1 MLARAP
7 FISVVLCFISG
18 ILLADWLMSFFDIN
32 QFVFIGLA
40 LLLGVISFV
49 FYFKNAKTAFGV
61 SFSLFLLLVAAYCK
75 VSAEEKRTGEINSL
89 QNIRYSAYE
98 AEIRSLPEKRRRSL
112 RLEATVTRILSDT
125 HWVDT
130 DIHSLISIDAESD
143 VIPKP
148 GDRIVVR
155 GNLER
160 PLEALN
166 PAQFDYRQYLRNKGI
181 LWTDYLRSGSFQVI
195 TIVEQQNN
203 PVVWS
208 IQISQ
213 WADQKFREHIR
224 GDKAYGLVKAMLLG
238 RRDDLGT
245 DQVDDYVASGTVH
258 ILSVSGMH
266 VAIIFLVIS
275 FLLGWVKRWKY
286 GRFVYLFLVILLLGF
301 YAVATGLPPSVQRA
315 TLMCI
320 VFVIAEVFSRKHQ
333 AMNTLAVS
341 AFLILLFDPSAL
353 YDVGFQLSYL
363 AMSGI
368 FLLYEPILSIYN
380 PENLGNPGNRVL
392 KYLWQV
398 TALSLAAQLAT
409 FPLSLY
415 YFHQFPTYFWLVNPF
430 VILFTNIL
438 LPAAIV
444 LLLVSTIHVIWIQWL
459 VGKVVEITA
468 WLTDFSVAVPKLLP
482 GYLIE
487 NLHLGLLEVVFL
499 YVLLLMIW
507 YACFAKEYSYL
518 KYAFAVSA
526 LFVTHSVCMSLIT
539 YTDHDSVAHR
549 VPKHAVISF
558 KHGRTLYIACD
569 SGFPADR
576 GAYDFYIKNY
586 AVSKEIGDV
595 VFVVPKAN

>member
-7 FISVVLCFISG
+7 FVSVVLCFISG
-18 ILLADWLMSFFDIN
+18 ILLADWLMSFLDIS
-32 QFVFIGLA
+32 QFVCIGLA
-40 LLLGVISFV
+40 VSSGVISFI
-49 FYFKNAKTAFGV
+49 FYFKNSKTAFGV
-61 SFSLFLLLVAAYCK
+61 SFSLFLLMLATYCK
-75 VSAEEKRTGEINSL
+75 VSVEEKRNGEINSL
-89 QNIRYSAYE
+89 QSARYSAYE
-98 AEIRSLPEKRRRSL
+98 AEIRSLPEKRRHSL
-112 RLEATVTRILSDT
+112 RLEATVTRILSAGKWIET
-125 HWVDT
+125 ET
-130 DIHSLISIDAESD
+130 HSLISIDPGSD
-143 VIPKP
+143 VIPEP

-160 PLEALN
+160 PQEATN

-181 LWTDYLRSGSFQVI
+181 LWTDYLRSGSFQATGNI
-195 TIVEQQNN
+195 ELQNN
-203 PVVWS
+203 PAVWS
-208 IQISQ
+208 IQVSQ

-224 GDKAYGLVKAMLLG
+224 DDKAYGLVKAMLLG

-245 DQVDDYVASGTVH
+245 DQVDDYVVSGTVH

-275 FLLGWVKRWKY
+275 FLLGWIKKWKFGQY
-286 GRFVYLFLVILLLGF
+286 LYLFLVISLLCF

-315 TLMCI
+315 TMMCI
-320 VFVIAEVFSRKHQ
+320 VFVIAEVSSRKHQ

-341 AFLILLFDPSAL
+341 AFLILLIDPSAL

-363 AMSGI
+363 AMTGI
-368 FLLYEPILSIYN
+368 FLLYQPILSIYS
-380 PENLGNPGNRVL
+380 PGNRIA
-392 KYLWQV
+392 KYVWQV

-430 VILFTNIL
+430 VVLFTNIL
-438 LPAAIV
+438 LPAAIG
-444 LLLVSTIHVIWIQWL
+444 LLLVSAIHVIWIQWL

-468 WLTDFSVAVPKLLP
+468 WLTDFSVAIPKQLP
-482 GYLIE
+482 GYLVE
-487 NLHLGLLEVVFL
+487 NLHLDQMEVVFL

-507 YACFAKEYSYL
+507 YACFARAYIYL

-526 LFVTHSVCMSLIT
+526 LFVTYSVCMSLIT
-539 YTDHDSVAHR
+539 YGDNDIVAHR
-549 VPKHAVISF
+549 VPKHAVISI

-569 SGFPADR
+569 SGFPGDR
-576 GAYDFYIKNY
+576 AAYDFYIKNY